1 MFLNV
6 MAPVQWHNSEMVSTG
21 KYNVKLFLLQL
32 FPLNSAMQRELV
44 CVNDQR
50 PAHLNQPR
58 ESCLRLFLQSQSQLT
73 RRATCRLVTVVPV
86 RTAPGRGAVTAVS
99 CWVCCC
105 CCTCTCAVCC
115 CAPCCVCC
123 AACCWGSCSFCFCN
137 LISCSCKNHTL
148 PSFPIYITIHYPF
161 PFTLQE
167 KNGDESKA

>member
-1 MFLNV
+1 
-6 MAPVQWHNSEMVSTG
+6 MAAVQWHNSKMVSTG
-21 KYNVKLFLLQL
+21 KCNAKLFTLQLFLLNCL
-32 FPLNSAMQRELV
+32 SNAKDTHECEWSVPSSLK
-44 CVNDQR
+44 
-50 PAHLNQPR
+50 PAKR
-58 ESCLRLFLQSQSQLT
+58 CLRPFLPSQSQLT

-148 PSFPIYITIHYPF
+148 PSFPTIYITG
-161 PFTLQE
+161 E
-167 KNGDESKA
+167 KWRRLKGETFCTRLELRLSS

>member
-6 MAPVQWHNSEMVSTG
+6 MAPVQWHNSEMVSMG
-21 KYNVKLFLLQL
+21 KYNVKLFMLQL
-32 FPLNSAMQRELV
+32 FLLKSNAKSTCE
-44 CVNDQR
+44 CKW
-50 PAHLNQPR
+50 PAP
-58 ESCLRLFLQSQSQLT
+58 SSFKPAKVTCLRLVLPSQSQLT

-115 CAPCCVCC
+115 WAPCCVCC

-137 LISCSCKNHTL
+137 LISCSCRNQTF
-148 PSFPIYITIHYPF
+148 PSFPVVYNMNPKLKRRNILYT
-161 PFTLQE
+161 
-167 KNGDESKA
+167 